1 MVMMKFHS
9 HDHAG
14 VFNELY
20 LQYVDNVED
29 ENKNEVESGN
39 NNEEEQ
45 IHD

>member
-20 LQYVDNVED
+20 LQYAED

-45 IHD
+45 IRD